1 MTNCD
6 ELEEREV
13 KKQEYTVYTGDEARE
28 RFKYVK
34 RHSIELP
41 YLKQM
46 FKNKQEEKNKR
57 KEQERAREL

>member
-1 MTNCD
+1 VIFAEAT
-6 ELEEREV
+6 ELEERKVER
-13 KKQEYTVYTGDEARE
+13 QEWTVHTGDVARD

-46 FKNKQEEKNKR
+46 FKAKREEKLRR
-57 KEQERAREL
+57 KANEANR